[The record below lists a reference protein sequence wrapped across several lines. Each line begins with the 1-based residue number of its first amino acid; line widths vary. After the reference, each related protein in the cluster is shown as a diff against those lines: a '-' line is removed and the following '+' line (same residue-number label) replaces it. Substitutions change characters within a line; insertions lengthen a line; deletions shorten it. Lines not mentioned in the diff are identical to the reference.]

1 VALAPTL
8 DVPSFLRRHGARAPA
23 LMWFLGAGASAA
35 AGVPTAAQMI
45 WDFKRTIFCSEE
57 RVPLAACQYIDD
69 PRVRER
75 IQRHFS
81 EGGHPAAD
89 DPDEYAHYFELA
101 YPDEVDRRRYI
112 EAKVKGSTPSFGH
125 AALAALMAA
134 DRARV
139 IWSTNFDPCVETSA
153 TQAFGSAGSLTVAS
167 LDNPVLAEQA
177 LKEERWPLQ
186 VKLHGDF
193 RSRRLKNTDD
203 ELRSQDA
210 RLRDTLAEASRRYGL
225 IVVGYSGRDD
235 SVMQALEAAAVD
247 GGYPAGLF
255 WIHRGETP
263 PLPRVQALIAT
274 AASAGIDA
282 AIVEAETF
290 DELLG
295 DVLRQTP
302 DMPEDLLKAAEGAA
316 PRLGHAPI
324 PNPGN
329 AWPVIRTNALPVV
342 EFPSTCRLVEST
354 IGGIRDVRAAV
365 KTADAGGEVL
375 VTRTRAG
382 VLAFGE
388 DAALR
393 RALAAH
399 PVTRTD
405 LHPIEASRLRWE
417 SGEHGLLAEALA
429 HALARDRP
437 LLVRR
442 RRHQWVLV
450 TDPKQQ
456 HHEDLAPVR
465 AVSRSLV
472 GRLPTGAGHWAEA
485 VALRLD
491 WRLDRLWLLIEPI
504 IWLSRSDGPRPV
516 KDMDFVRE
524 RRAKRYN
531 QQSDELLAA
540 WIGVLVGGDSLRRV
554 TAFGGV
560 DGVDAAFVVS
570 ETTAFSRRAAA
581 ASAQRSRAA

>member
-1 VALAPTL
+1 
-8 DVPSFLRRHGARAPA
+8 
-23 LMWFLGAGASAA
+23 
-35 AGVPTAAQMI
+35 MI

-75 IQRHFS
+75 IQRHFN
-81 EGGHPAAD
+81 EGGHPIAG
-89 DPDEYAHYFELA
+89 DPDEYAHYFEMA

-112 EAKVKGSTPSFGH
+112 EAKVKGATPSFGH
-125 AALAALMAA
+125 VALAALMAA

-153 TQAFGSAGSLTVAS
+153 THAFGNAGNLTIAS
-167 LDNPVLAEQA
+167 LDNPALAEQA

-193 RSRRLKNTDD
+193 RSRRLKNTGD

-210 RLRDTLAEASRRYGL
+210 RLRDALAETSRRYGL
-225 IVVGYSGRDD
+225 IVIGYSGRDD
-235 SVMQALEAAAVD
+235 SIMESLEASAVT

-255 WIHRGETP
+255 WVHRGDTP
-263 PLPRVQALIAT
+263 PLQRVEALIET
-274 AASAGIDA
+274 AAAAGIDA

-302 DMPEDLLKAAEGAA
+302 DIPEALLKAAERTA
-316 PRLGHAPI
+316 PRVGQAPI
-324 PNPGN
+324 PVAGT
-329 AWPVIRTNALPVV
+329 AWPVIRTNALPVI

-354 IGGIRDVRAAV
+354 IGGIKDLRTAIKAANA
-365 KTADAGGEVL
+365 TSEVMA
-375 VTRTRAG
+375 TRTRAG
-382 VLAFGE
+382 VLSFGS

-393 RALAAH
+393 RALADH
-399 PVTRTD
+399 PITHTD
-405 LHPIEASRLRWE
+405 LHPIEPARLGWD

-429 HALARDRP
+429 NALARERP

-442 RRHQWVLV
+442 RRQQWVLV

-456 HHEDLAPVR
+456 GHDDLTPVR
-465 AVSRSLV
+465 TITKSLV
-472 GRLPTGAGHWAEA
+472 GKLPTGSGHWAEA

-504 IWLSRSDGPRPV
+504 IWLTRSEGPRPT
-516 KDMDFVRE
+516 KDMEFVRE
-524 RRAKRYN
+524 RRARRYN

-540 WIGVLVGGDSLRRV
+540 WIRVLVGNESLRRAS
-554 TAFGGV
+554 AFGGV
-560 DGVDAAFVVS
+560 DGVDAVFVIS
-570 ETTAFSRRAAA
+570 QTTAFSRRTAAV
-581 ASAQRSRAA
+581 SAQRSKAA